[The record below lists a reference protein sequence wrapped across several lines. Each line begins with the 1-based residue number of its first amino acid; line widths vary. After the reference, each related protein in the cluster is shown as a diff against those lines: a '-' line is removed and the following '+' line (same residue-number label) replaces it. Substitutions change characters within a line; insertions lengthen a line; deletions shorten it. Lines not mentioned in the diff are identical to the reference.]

1 MAKKKQVAPPKLTYP
16 ALTPQHFT
24 LASRFID
31 WSRFHPALLYRTCK
45 VQGLTPQAE
54 EELSKQVA
62 RRCMATAEK
71 LAEELPYEP
80 WTVEEALYLKRLLI
94 LLDHPVWEERSMA
107 LEVDSFLLGMLHA
120 TSIKTL
126 ESLRKHL
133 QELSDFC
140 TPKAYEADGTEVLYG

>member
-31 WSRFHPALLYRTCK
+31 WSRFHPVLLYRTCK
-45 VQGLTPQAE
+45 VQGLAPQAE

-62 RRCMATAEK
+62 RRCLATAEK
-71 LAEELPYEP
+71 LAEGLPYEP

-94 LLDHPVWEERSMA
+94 LLDHPVWEERQWR
-107 LEVDSFLLGMLHA
+107 
-120 TSIKTL
+120 
-126 ESLRKHL
+126 LR
-133 QELSDFC
+133 
-140 TPKAYEADGTEVLYG
+140 